1 MFVHVSMSSFGRTTP
16 TVALPRLC
24 QTWSCSTCALLSPSE
39 CAPGCRI
46 VSFQITRDSRDFY
59 DSVCTVLFDK
69 CNWLFVFIC
78 YSEMPPVAAG
88 HTFAP
93 SVLHNQSP
101 EINEP
106 WNSCSAACRS
116 LKQLST
122 SHQASSSM
130 PPLLRIVDGRRWLK
144 HHFSIPKPVGI
155 SNQVSRT
162 ASSDSTGFGWGHL
175 ASRGSSGAPTKPG
188 ATSTWNF
195 SG

>member
-1 MFVHVSMSSFGRTTP
+1 MPCWVPQNVPQGS
-16 TVALPRLC
+16 
-24 QTWSCSTCALLSPSE
+24 
-39 CAPGCRI
+39 PGCRI

-59 DSVCTVLFDK
+59 DSICTILFYK
-69 CNWLFVFIC
+69 CNWLFVFIR
-78 YSEMPPVAAG
+78 YSEIPPVAAG

-93 SVLHNQSP
+93 SVLHNESP

-116 LKQLST
+116 FKQLSQ
-122 SHQASSSM
+122 HQSSS
-130 PPLLRIVDGRRWLK
+130 IIK
-144 HHFSIPKPVGI
+144 HAPVAEDCGWEKMIETLFFHIFPYFSIPKPVGI

>member
-1 MFVHVSMSSFGRTTP
+1 MLRVYNIIYIYIYIFVYLDILNMFVHVSMSSFGRTTP

-24 QTWSCSTCALLSPSE
+24 QTWSCSACALLSPSE

-106 WNSCSAACRS
+106 
-116 LKQLST
+116 
-122 SHQASSSM
+122 
-130 PPLLRIVDGRRWLK
+130 
-144 HHFSIPKPVGI
+144 
-155 SNQVSRT
+155 
-162 ASSDSTGFGWGHL
+162 
-175 ASRGSSGAPTKPG
+175 
-188 ATSTWNF
+188 
-195 SG
+195 